1 MKTKK
6 VRLTKKELIAS
17 ILYLKGIYAQ
27 QDGDEPITVTRG
39 DVSTSLEEFLLE
51 NAQTFQGTLPEDFV
65 RVIKYIEDKEEDN
78 EKI

>member
-17 ILYLKGIYAQ
+17 ILYLKGIYTQ
-27 QDGDEPITVTRG
+27 QDGEEPITVTRG

-51 NAQTFQGTLPEDFV
+51 NAQTFQEALPEDFV
-65 RVIKYIEDKEEDN
+65 RVIKYIEDTEED
-78 EKI
+78 

>member
-17 ILYLKGIYAQ
+17 ILYLKGIYTQ
-27 QDGDEPITVTRG
+27 QDGDEPITVTRS

-51 NAQTFQGTLPEDFV
+51 NAQTFQEELPEDFV
-65 RVIKYIEDKEEDN
+65 RVIKYIEDKEEN
-78 EKI
+78 HEEI

>member
-17 ILYLKGIYAQ
+17 ILYLKGIYTQ
-27 QDGDEPITVTRG
+27 QGGEELITVTRG

-65 RVIKYIEDKEEDN
+65 IVIKYIEED
-78 EKI
+78 

>member
-17 ILYLKGIYAQ
+17 ILYLKGIYTQ
-27 QDGDEPITVTRG
+27 QDGEEPITVTRS

-51 NAQTFQGTLPEDFV
+51 NAQTFQGELPEDFV
-65 RVIKYIEDKEEDN
+65 IVIKYIEDKEED
-78 EKI
+78 

>member
-17 ILYLKGIYAQ
+17 ILYLKGIYTQ
-27 QDGDEPITVTRG
+27 QDGDEPITVTRS

-65 RVIKYIEDKEEDN
+65 IVIKYTEDKEED
-78 EKI
+78 

>member
-17 ILYLKGIYAQ
+17 ILYLKGIYTQ

-51 NAQTFQGTLPEDFV
+51 NAQTFQGELPEDFV
-65 RVIKYIEDKEEDN
+65 RVIKYIEED
-78 EKI
+78 